1 MGKVSIN
8 IRLDENL
15 KKEFESFCSEMGI
28 SMTTAVNLF
37 IQRTVKDHKIPF
49 TLGYFE
55 EPRKPEDFRY
65 RSEGEDARSR

>member
-8 IRLDENL
+8 VRLDENL

-37 IQRTVKDHKIPF
+37 VQKTVRDHKIPF
-49 TLGYFE
+49 PLGYQNR
-55 EPRKPEDFRY
+55 RKTPELIHGDI
-65 RSEGEDARSR
+65 SR

>member
-8 IRLDENL
+8 VRLDENL
-15 KKEFESFCSEMGI
+15 KKEFEAFCSEMGI

-49 TLGYFE
+49 ALGYFE
-55 EPRKPEDFRY
+55 EPESKQGPQQN
-65 RSEGEDARSR
+65 